1 MIHMSSSS
9 KTNVNVV
16 ERVAAEVVSAPKPMV
31 VPTVNR
37 VIRHHQPTYTKKT
50 LFQGNGRTLLW
61 EGLGKDVS
69 EANSAMEVCRLAGL
83 DYKVNTEDIFTA
95 DGVKIPNMVATRR
108 YDVVDDVEI
117 PSTVYGV
124 VTNRYNPVQNYQ
136 GFEFIDTLF
145 HHDGFEVE
153 TAGQFDNGKIV
164 WVEAKLPT
172 RDMSGEKID
181 PYLVFT
187 NRHDGKGSVRIFLTP
202 VRVVCKNTLNYAIKK
217 AHGRTF
223 SVQHTSSA
231 NIRLEQA
238 KKTMENYYAYL
249 DAMTDAID
257 RQKRVAIED
266 RHLDQMMNVLF
277 PMKEDA
283 TPREKERVLV
293 NRSEVLNI
301 YNKAEDL
308 DGYEKSGF
316 RFINAVSDWATH
328 HTPSRQT
335 ANYRS
340 NLMQK
345 TLGGNEFIDKAVE
358 MVDAMEPMI
367 QIAI

>member
-1 MIHMSSSS
+1 MIHMSG
-9 KTNVNVV
+9 VI
-16 ERVAAEVVSAPKPMV
+16 ERVEAEVVSAPKPMPVPV
-31 VPTVNR
+31 VERTISKR
-37 VIRHHQPTYTKKT
+37 T
-50 LFQGNGRTLLW
+50 LFEGNDRKLLW
-61 EGLGKDVS
+61 EGLGENVS
-69 EANSAMEVCRLAGL
+69 GANSAYEVCKLAGL
-83 DYKVNTEDIFTA
+83 DYRVNTEPIYTS
-95 DGVKIPNMVATRR
+95 DGQKIDNMVCTRR
-108 YDVVDDVEI
+108 YDEVNGVEI

-124 VTNRYNPVQNYQ
+124 VTNRYNPVQNYK

-153 TAGQFDNGKIV
+153 TAGQFDDGKIV
-164 WVEAKLPT
+164 WVEARLP
-172 RDMSGEKID
+172 RREMAGEKID

-187 NRHDGKGSVRIFLTP
+187 NRHDGRGSVRIFLTP
-202 VRVVCKNTLNYAIKK
+202 VRVICRNTLNYAIKK

-231 NIRLEQA
+231 NVRLEQA

-249 DAMTDAID
+249 DAMNDAID
-257 RQKRVAIED
+257 RQKRIAIED
-266 RHLDQMMNVLF
+266 RHLDEMMQVLF
-277 PMKEDA
+277 PMKDEA
-283 TPREKERVLV
+283 TPREKERVMV

-301 YNKAEDL
+301 YNKATDL

-328 HTPSRQT
+328 HTPARQT

-345 TLGGNEFIDKAVE
+345 TLAGNEFIDKAVE
-358 MVDAMEPMI
+358 MIDAMEPMV
-367 QIAI
+367 QIAV

>member
-1 MIHMSSSS
+1 MIHMS
-9 KTNVNVV
+9 NAPIAAI
-16 ERVAAEVVSAPKPMV
+16 ERVEAEIVSAPKQMI
-31 VPTVNR
+31 VPTVR
-37 VIRHHQPTYTKKT
+37 TVSKRT

-61 EGLGKDVS
+61 EGLGNDVS
-69 EANSAMEVCRLAGL
+69 EANSAYEVCKLAGL
-83 DYKVNTEDIFTA
+83 DYRVETEPIFTQ
-95 DGVKIPNMVATRR
+95 DGERIPKMLCTRR
-108 YDVVDDVEI
+108 HDDVNGVDV

-124 VTNRYNPVQNYQ
+124 VTNKYTPVQNHR

-153 TAGQFDNGKIV
+153 TAGQFDDGKIV

-172 RDMSGEKID
+172 RDMVGEKID

-187 NRHDGKGSVRIFLTP
+187 NRHDGRGSVRIFLTP
-202 VRVVCKNTLNYAIKK
+202 VRVVCKNTLNYAIRK

-223 SVQHTSSA
+223 SVSHTASA
-231 NIRLEQA
+231 NVRLEQA
-238 KKTMENYYAYL
+238 KQTMENYYAYL
-249 DAMTDAID
+249 DAMEGVIE

-266 RHLDQMMNVLF
+266 RHLDQMLGVLF

-283 TPREKERVLV
+283 TPREKEKVLT
-293 NRSEVLNI
+293 NRAEVTRI
-301 YNKAEDL
+301 YRGASDL

-316 RFINAVSDWATH
+316 RFVNAVSDWATH

-335 ANYRS
+335 ANYRG

-345 TLGGNEFIDKAVE
+345 TLAGNEYIDKAVE
-358 MVDAMEPMI
+358 MVDAMEPMV
-367 QIAI
+367 QIAV